1 MHCSRSVVEGP
12 RPVHEPAVV
21 LGEPSRAGEPIVRT
35 GPERVLEDPEPQVV
49 VAELGDSSINF
60 KVRPWVKKEDYW
72 GLYFDM
78 QKAVKQRFDKEGIS
92 IPFPQRDVHLF
103 QESAGG

>member
-1 MHCSRSVVEGP
+1 MVDALSDDLDKVESILMEMVKGDD
-12 RPVHEPAVV
+12 
-21 LGEPSRAGEPIVRT
+21 
-35 GPERVLEDPEPQVV
+35 RVLADPEPQVV

-60 KVRPWVKKEDYW
+60 KVRPWVNKEDYW